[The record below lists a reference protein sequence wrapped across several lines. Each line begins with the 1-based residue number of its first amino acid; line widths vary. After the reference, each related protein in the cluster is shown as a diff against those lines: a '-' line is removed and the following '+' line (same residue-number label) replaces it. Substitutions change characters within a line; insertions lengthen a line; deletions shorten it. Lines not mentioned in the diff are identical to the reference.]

1 MSYREKSAWGL
12 LILLML
18 AAGFYAWEVGGA
30 WIAGGDV
37 PKPSFKL
44 AAVYIGIVVI
54 GIIISQSSIAAT
66 SGEEADLPAD
76 EREVAA
82 IQKAGNWSGILLAFG
97 VVAGVLHFYEYDD
110 GRLMFHIIVGSLM
123 LSQILEYAFQ
133 IWFFRRGV

>member
-1 MSYREKSAWGL
+1 MSYREKSAWGFLVL
-12 LILLML
+12 LTL

-30 WIAGGDV
+30 WIAAGDI

-54 GIIISQSSIAAT
+54 GIIISQSSIAAV
-66 SGEEADLPAD
+66 SGNEADLPAD
-76 EREVAA
+76 EREISA

-97 VVAGVLHFYEYDD
+97 VVSGVIHFYEYDD
-110 GRLMFHIIVGSLM
+110 GRLMFHIVVASLM